1 MALTRLVG
9 CRTVHEAYATF
20 TSLWTV
26 SAGHLSLLGGRVDYL
41 AWYRD
46 AADLLPLPP
55 GARRTQLALDEAAR
69 VCMQSAALHDL
80 LAAGFDRPNPE
91 VKRPDRPDV
100 RFGWIHESAD
110 AAFWTR
116 TWGRC
121 AEVASALPGW
131 ETLLAADTDPTALEL
146 TYSAEIAPTCATV
159 GEAVYAELAALL
171 RRHGATTL
179 GYDDHQTLA
188 ADAIS
193 HVEQLVP
200 EAQGVLRAALHNDS
214 PALES
219 YEIWSRERLVVRD
232 APRPARLHR
241 IEDRPT
247 VGLLSDF
254 RGKTHVFCIARLAF
268 RLADS
273 SPSTP
278 PTTSPSPA
286 SKTSRSSPSSARD
299 RIWSTSSSS
308 AGRPIS
314 PRSARRGRA
323 SFRCWSTSSCPAWA
337 TSPGATGGRPP
348 SPGPG

>member
-1 MALTRLVG
+1 MP
-9 CRTVHEAYATF
+9 TVHEAYATF

-247 VGLLSDF
+247 VGCSPTSAA
-254 RGKTHVFCIARLAF
+254 KPTSSASPARF
-268 RLADS
+268 RLRNS

-286 SKTSRSSPSSARD
+286 SKTSRRRRRQRGTESGRPRHPRQAAPSHRDLRGAAGRAFGAVNVILSGLGDIAWRD
-299 RIWSTSSSS
+299 R
-308 AGRPIS
+308 
-314 PRSARRGRA
+314 
-323 SFRCWSTSSCPAWA
+323 
-337 TSPGATGGRPP
+337 GRPP
-348 SPGPG
+348 SPDR